1 MVRFLKNSRLTISTI
16 EMRRGMSVVTFL
28 VDPSW
33 RGGGFFF
40 LVVVVVEVVVVVVG
54 SASAFCVVLLS
65 GSLRS
70 FFLSGG
76 RRYPYG
82 NVWKTRGVSRLSCV

>member
-33 RGGGFFF
+33 RGGGFF
-40 LVVVVVEVVVVVVG
+40 LVVVVVVVVG